1 MTECLFSFYMTNT
14 DGSSYIDFGSIN
26 TSIVTKDTKVAYIKV
41 LGDEGEG
48 FWSQKVT
55 GFRWEKDWDD

>member
-1 MTECLFSFYMTNT
+1 MTNT